1 MTLRVLMVN
10 QFFYP
15 FLGGAEFHIQHLG
28 VELTR
33 LGCAVTVAYGP
44 APGATRSERPLPAR
58 FRGLRLRPLASPRG
72 LGAVMDE
79 GFDIVHAH
87 MPRNAWTLAGL
98 SAARRRGIPT
108 VLTPFAFYPSSDL
121 LWRTLKAA
129 YDATL
134 LRYTLHLTDRMIN
147 LTECDRADAVAR
159 GLAPDK
165 ARVIPTAVPTA
176 ELAHVPPV
184 DFRAKYDIPWEFLL
198 FVGRFDRVKHVEFLV
213 RAHAHLAAVGLVLI
227 GSDNGT
233 LAAVRALVAELGLE
247 DRVRIVERAS
257 LGDLCGAY
265 RQARALVLASEY
277 EGFGIVMLEAWYF
290 GCPVVASR
298 VGGVPYVVRDPAPG
312 LTYAFGREDEYVAA
326 VRATLARGRD
336 AEGVGRRLVEREYA
350 WDVNAR
356 RTLDVYRELVP
367 AGASVAERHGGG
379 VLDGR

>member
-1 MTLRVLMVN
+1 MRVLMVN

-33 LGCAVTVAYGP
+33 LGCAVTVAHGS
-44 APGATRSERPLPAR
+44 APGAARPAGPPPEQ
-58 FRGLRLRPLASPRG
+58 FRGLRLRPLASPLK

-87 MPRNAWTLAGL
+87 MPRNVWTLAGL

-134 LRYTLHLTDRMIN
+134 LRYTFRMTDRMIN

-159 GLAPDK
+159 GFAPGK
-165 ARVIPTAVPTA
+165 ARVIPTAVPA
-176 ELAHVPPV
+176 ADLARVSPV
-184 DFRAKYDIPWEFLL
+184 DFRAKYGIPWEFLL

-213 RAHAHLAAVGLVLI
+213 RAQARLGAVGLVLI
-227 GSDNGT
+227 GSDAGR
-233 LAAVRALVAELGLE
+233 LAAVRRLVAELGLE
-247 DRVRIVERAS
+247 ERVRIIERAP
-257 LGDLCGAY
+257 LADLCGAY
-265 RQARALVLASEY
+265 RQARSLVLASEY
-277 EGFGIVMLEAWYF
+277 EGLGIVILEAWYF

-312 LTYAFGREDEYVAA
+312 LTYAFGREDEYVTA
-326 VRATLARGRD
+326 VQAILTRGRD
-336 AEGVGRRLVEREYA
+336 VEGVGRRLVEREYA

-367 AGASVAERHGGG
+367 AGASLADRRGGG
-379 VLDGR
+379 VLDAR

>member
-1 MTLRVLMVN
+1 MTMRVLMVN

-33 LGCAVTVAYGP
+33 LGCAVTVAHGP
-44 APGATRSERPLPAR
+44 APGASRPAAPFPEE
-58 FRGLRLRPLASPRG
+58 FRGLRLRPLASPWRV
-72 LGAVMDE
+72 GAVMDE

-98 SAARRRGIPT
+98 RAARRRGIPT

-121 LWRTLKAA
+121 LWHALKAV

-134 LRYTLHLTDRMIN
+134 LRYTFRLTDRVIC

-159 GLAPDK
+159 GLAPGK

-176 ELAHVPPV
+176 ELAGVAPV
-184 DFRAKYDIPWEFLL
+184 DFRAKYGIPWDFVL
-198 FVGRFDRVKHVEFLV
+198 FVGRFDRVKHIEFLV
-213 RAHAHLAAVGLVLI
+213 RAQAHIGSVGLVLI
-227 GSDNGT
+227 GSDDGR
-233 LAAVRALVAELGLE
+233 LAAVRRLVAELGLE
-247 DRVRIVERAS
+247 ARVRIIERAP
-257 LGDLCGAY
+257 LADLCGAY

-277 EGFGIVMLEAWYF
+277 EGLGIVILEAWYF

-312 LTYAFGREDEYVAA
+312 LTYAFGRQDEYLAA

-336 AEGVGRRLVEREYA
+336 TEGAGRRLVEREYA

-356 RTLDVYRELVP
+356 RTLDVYREL
-367 AGASVAERHGGG
+367 AGAGTAGATPRQVADA
-379 VLDGR
+379 L